1 MGKRTPD
8 AKLLRLEAAFNA
20 ADRRRQKA
28 TTRTAEIEAE
38 IDRLRSRIRKA
49 EKKEAR
55 KAAATAEAFSRVMKT
70 RAKTVA
76 GLLAKVNP
84 QKPCRRHQGYR
95 GRPVMNAR
103 TPVLKP
109 YRCPQGVD
117 PRTWRQS
124 VETRL
129 NDLLDR
135 AMALITALDLMEV
148 DCDLEDT
155 ADDEPS
161 LLCLDDL
168 EQDNCDDEDGGD
180 AEPCPDI
187 AGERIM
193 WPDDMASQETLV
205 RSGL

>member
-1 MGKRTPD
+1 
-8 AKLLRLEAAFNA
+8 
-20 ADRRRQKA
+20 
-28 TTRTAEIEAE
+28 
-38 IDRLRSRIRKA
+38 
-49 EKKEAR
+49 
-55 KAAATAEAFSRVMKT
+55 
-70 RAKTVA
+70 
-76 GLLAKVNP
+76 
-84 QKPCRRHQGYR
+84 
-95 GRPVMNAR
+95 MNAH

-109 YRCPQGVD
+109 YGCPQGVD

-193 WPDDMASQETLV
+193 WPDMASQETLV

>member
-1 MGKRTPD
+1 
-8 AKLLRLEAAFNA
+8 
-20 ADRRRQKA
+20 
-28 TTRTAEIEAE
+28 
-38 IDRLRSRIRKA
+38 
-49 EKKEAR
+49 
-55 KAAATAEAFSRVMKT
+55 
-70 RAKTVA
+70 
-76 GLLAKVNP
+76 
-84 QKPCRRHQGYR
+84 
-95 GRPVMNAR
+95 MNAH
-103 TPVLKP
+103 TPILKP
-109 YRCPQGVD
+109 YGCPQGVD

-155 ADDEPS
+155 ADDEPL

-180 AEPCPDI
+180 REGYCADDY
-187 AGERIM
+187 GEVIM
-193 WPDDMASQETLV
+193 WPDDLESQEVLV